1 MLLPLRPESF
11 KWLGLSVGTAQTVA
25 KVCLKAAADY
35 DDNRFQSEV
44 EVRQENSRIA
54 VFVALVPQQIMVLP
68 MEDTGCVGSVHQ
80 VPKALQSVLGG
91 KTIRK

>member
-25 KVCLKAAADY
+25 KVWLKAAADY

-54 VFVALVPQQIMVLP
+54 VFVALVPPTDYGSAHGRHRLCWLSTPSAQGSPKHVRW
-68 MEDTGCVGSVHQ
+68 EDN
-80 VPKALQSVLGG
+80 
-91 KTIRK
+91 